1 MLESLT
7 FLLSY
12 GTAGRKE
19 GPPPASRE
27 KPRPP
32 LLLDHRKQRARG
44 SPWAHMH
51 TVSPLG
57 CSPLAGGSPR
67 LHGEPSTCCLRKHL
81 LKEPL
86 SLRPAT
92 QKGWPKEGS
101 LLTGAGKGHYTCQ
114 KEGLKLPLCFSL
126 SPGARDPLSKDVS
139 EDATPDKGSCLS

>member
-12 GTAGRKE
+12 RTAGRKE

-32 LLLDHRKQRARG
+32 LLLDHRKQRAKG
-44 SPWAHMH
+44 SAWAHVH

-57 CSPLAGGSPR
+57 CSPLAGASPR
-67 LHGEPSTCCLRKHL
+67 LHGEPSTRCLHKQL

-92 QKGWPKEGS
+92 QQGWPKAGR
-101 LLTGAGKGHYTCQ
+101 LLTGAGKGHHTRQ
-114 KEGLKLPLCFSL
+114 KERLKLPLCFSL

-139 EDATPDKGSCLS
+139 EDAALDKGSCLS